1 MLILLLHLN
10 VRLQNHAKV
19 CSTVYSAELFEN
31 TESNKQR
38 PVIAFLKVYKTKYY
52 CRMQQQ
58 I

>member
-38 PVIAFLKVYKTKYY
+38 PVIAFLKVYKTKY
-52 CRMQQQ
+52 
-58 I
+58 

>member
-31 TESNKQR
+31 TESKQR
-38 PVIAFLKVYKTKYY
+38 PVIAFLKVYKTKY
-52 CRMQQQ
+52 
-58 I
+58 